1 MRLKARGASLRL
13 RLGRG
18 GLREARPRGED
29 RWWPGGPGSLR
40 TLVACV
46 GVAGA
51 AVLAVT
57 VPLDWDEISS
67 DWVTF
72 GALVGLTLAL
82 TLVTVEMHAGTRV
95 SVAGIGLLALGFQFG
110 AGAAMLGAVVLA
122 LVHGLRTRA
131 EPARTV
137 FNAGALALAAAA
149 GAGTFAGLSA
159 AGFTVLDR
167 LGPAFLAGG
176 AFWVVNAGLLALAM
190 SAADGEPVARVWRER
205 FQWLTPH
212 YLAFGPLA
220 LASTIA
226 LDVAGAAGLL
236 AFLLPPALL
245 MLSVRQYLDRTRSA
259 VEEIRQRNRDLSDL
273 LDFTSGLAARAHDE
287 RRLAAYAQETVGRL
301 TGTEAVLVTGADAPG
316 GIPLVTGGARVG
328 ALHLQPSATFDAERW
343 ARLGDAIVP
352 QLAVALEG
360 TVLVEQVRKMHLETI
375 AALSRSMEAK
385 DLYTGGHTERV
396 AELAV
401 ALARRLGFS
410 GPDLDAIE
418 IGALLHDIGKIGIP
432 ERILHKTG
440 PLDDAEWAVMKQHPV
455 ISEYILAGIDF
466 PAVVRTIA
474 RSSHERVD
482 GAGYPDG
489 LAGADVPLPA
499 QIVFVADAFDAIT
512 SDRPYRPAR
521 TVLEALEEIRAN
533 AGTQFAR
540 PVVDE
545 LEKLARE
552 EPGLLLPRQPARRMR
567 VA

>member
-1 MRLKARGASLRL
+1 MRLTGPGASTRV
-13 RLGRG
+13 RTGQGR
-18 GLREARPRGED
+18 LREARPRAEG
-29 RWWPGGPGSLR
+29 RWWPEGPGSLR
-40 TLVACV
+40 VLVA
-46 GVAGA
+46 GVALLGA
-51 AVLAVT
+51 ALLTLT
-57 VPLDWDEISS
+57 VPLDWAEISS
-67 DWVTF
+67 DWLTF
-72 GALVGLTLAL
+72 AGLVGLTLAL

-110 AGAAMLGAVVLA
+110 AGAAMLGAVVVA
-122 LVHGLRTRA
+122 LVHGARTRP

-137 FNAGALALAAAA
+137 FNAGTLALAAAA
-149 GAGTFAGLSA
+149 GGWTFAGLSA
-159 AGFTVLDR
+159 VGLTVLDR
-167 LGPAFLAGG
+167 LGPAFLAGC
-176 AFWVVNAGLLALAM
+176 AFWLVNAGLLVLAM
-190 SAADGEPVARVWRER
+190 SAADREPVARVWNER
-205 FQWLTPH
+205 FRWLTPH

-245 MLSVRQYLDRTRSA
+245 MLSMRQYLDRTRSA
-259 VEEIRQRNRDLSDL
+259 VEEIHQRNRDLSDL
-273 LDFTSGLAARAHDE
+273 LEFTSGLAARAHDE
-287 RRLAAYAQETVGRL
+287 RRLAAYAQEAVGRL
-301 TGTEAVLVTGADAPG
+301 IGTDAVVVTGGDAAG
-316 GIPLVTGGARVG
+316 GIPLVTGGVRVG
-328 ALHLQPSATFDAERW
+328 ALHLQPSPAFDAERW
-343 ARLGDAIVP
+343 ARLGDAVVP

-401 ALARRLGFS
+401 ALARRLGFES
-410 GPDLDAIE
+410 PDLDAIE

-432 ERILHKTG
+432 ERILHKAG
-440 PLDDAEWAVMKQHPV
+440 PLDEAEWAVMKQHPV

-482 GAGYPDG
+482 GSGYPDG
-489 LAGADVPLPA
+489 LAGREIPLPA

-521 TVLEALEEIRAN
+521 SVLEALEEIRTN

-540 PVVDE
+540 RVVE
-545 LEKLARE
+545 ALEELARE
-552 EPGLLLPRQPARRMR
+552 EPGLLLPRQPAPRMR

>member
-1 MRLKARGASLRL
+1 MRLNARGASLRL
-13 RLGRG
+13 RTGRG
-18 GLREARPRGED
+18 RLREARSGTPE
-29 RWWPGGPGSLR
+29 RWWPGGPRSLR
-40 TLVACV
+40 ALVACV
-46 GVAGA
+46 ALAAAATLVAT
-51 AVLAVT
+51 L
-57 VPLDWDEISS
+57 PFDWDEITS

-72 GALVGLTLAL
+72 GALVGLTLGL

-110 AGAAMLGAVVLA
+110 AGAAMLGALVLA
-122 LVHGLRTRA
+122 AVHGARTRA

-137 FNAGALALAAAA
+137 FNAGALSLAAAA
-149 GAGTFAGLSA
+149 GAGTFAALSA
-159 AGFTVLDR
+159 AGFTMLDR
-167 LGPAFLAGG
+167 LGPAVLAGG
-176 AFWVVNAGLLALAM
+176 AFWIVNAGFLVLAM
-190 SAADGEPVARVWRER
+190 SAADREPVGRVWSER
-205 FQWLTPH
+205 FRWLTPH

-245 MLSVRQYLDRTRSA
+245 MLSVRQYVERTRSA
-259 VEEIRQRNRDLSDL
+259 VDEIRQHNRDLSDL

-301 TGTEAVLVTGADAPG
+301 IGTEALVVTGADATG

-328 ALHLQPSATFDAERW
+328 VLHLQPSATFDAERW

-352 QLAVALEG
+352 QLATALEG

-401 ALARRLGFS
+401 ALARRLGFTS
-410 GPDLDAIE
+410 PDLEAIE

-440 PLDDAEWAVMKQHPV
+440 PLDEAEWAVMKQHPV

-466 PAVVRTIA
+466 PPVVRTIA

-482 GAGYPDG
+482 GDGYPDG
-489 LAGADVPLPA
+489 LAGPKVPLPA

-521 TVLEALEEIRAN
+521 SVLAALEEIRAHT
-533 AGTQFAR
+533 GTQFAR
-540 PVVDE
+540 AVVDAFE
-545 LEKLARE
+545 ELARD
-552 EPGLLLPRQPARRMR
+552 EPGLLLPRQPAPRMR

>member
-1 MRLKARGASLRL
+1 MQ
-13 RLGRG
+13 
-18 GLREARPRGED
+18 
-29 RWWPGGPGSLR
+29 
-40 TLVACV
+40 
-46 GVAGA
+46 
-51 AVLAVT
+51 
-57 VPLDWDEISS
+57 
-67 DWVTF
+67 
-72 GALVGLTLAL
+72 
-82 TLVTVEMHAGTRV
+82 AGTRV

-110 AGAAMLGAVVLA
+110 AGAAILGALVLA
-122 LVHGLRTRA
+122 LAHGVRTRA

-159 AGFTVLDR
+159 AGLHVLDE
-167 LGPAFLAGG
+167 LVPAFLAGCV
-176 AFWVVNAGLLALAM
+176 FWIVNAGLLVLAM
-190 SAADGEPVARVWRER
+190 AAADDEPVGHVWEER
-205 FQWLTPH
+205 FRWLTPH

-226 LDVAGAAGLL
+226 LDVAGAAGLV

-245 MLSVRQYLDRTRSA
+245 MLSVRQYLERTRSA

-273 LDFTSGLAARAHDE
+273 LEFTSGLSVRAHDE
-287 RRLAAYAQETVGRL
+287 RALAAYAQEAIGRL
-301 TGTEAVLVTGADAPG
+301 AGTEAVVVTGADAPG

-328 ALHLQPSATFDAERW
+328 TLHLQPSDTFDAERW

-352 QLAVALEG
+352 QLATALEG
-360 TVLVEQVRKMHLETI
+360 TVLVEQVRKTHLDTI

-410 GPDLDAIE
+410 QADLDAIE

-432 ERILHKTG
+432 ERILHKPG
-440 PLDDAEWAVMKQHPV
+440 PLDESEWAVMKQHPV
-455 ISEYILAGIDF
+455 ISEYILSGIDF
-466 PAVVRTIA
+466 PAVVRAIA

-489 LAGADVPLPA
+489 LAGARIPLPA

-521 TVLEALEEIRAN
+521 TVLAALEEIRLHT
-533 AGTQFAR
+533 GTQFSRA
-540 PVVDE
+540 VVDA
-545 LEKLARE
+545 LEELARE
-552 EPGLLLPRQPARRMR
+552 EPGLLLPRQPKPRMR